1 MRRRIPRHAARK
13 NSLGKFSKKIN
24 VVLIEC
30 VHLTFFENIL
40 LGRSHFQKVL
50 TVALLK
56 FFRCDIQ
63 FCFASFK
70 IKVTKHQT
78 QPPAMSVNDKEYPL
92 NNFVIDNSDKSVQDI
107 LNKLCLLAK
116 LQPGE
121 KVDVTNI
128 SLQQSSW
135 LTSLWRTISGGE
147 QSRERTLRF
156 IQSIT
161 DDALMIIEKC
171 LSSCSDVHN
180 LLGVETLKKLD
191 SAICGINN
199 LYETYKD
206 DRYFTAKLETQLLL
220 LKVKI
225 ENIKLRYNK

>member
-1 MRRRIPRHAARK
+1 
-13 NSLGKFSKKIN
+13 
-24 VVLIEC
+24 
-30 VHLTFFENIL
+30 
-40 LGRSHFQKVL
+40 
-50 TVALLK
+50 
-56 FFRCDIQ
+56 
-63 FCFASFK
+63 
-70 IKVTKHQT
+70 
-78 QPPAMSVNDKEYPL
+78 MSVNDKEYPL